1 MPVNFLEI
9 RSQITEMGKK
19 AKLFEK
25 KHNNLRERARQ
36 TLDEFAEHI
45 DLLCETLEKALKEN
59 TKLRCAVPVKEALTF
74 STSPTPQGETYA
86 LLAADGSQVNPSRH
100 ESIQFGVINVGAI
113 LMYPG
118 QPQAPQEFT
127 RTRLLY
133 HDDLYTS
140 TGPLTEGDV
149 ALRRDLNE
157 RLILAELAGI
167 EELPVIALTDGPL
180 ELYHEVR
187 ESPEF
192 IRLFK
197 KYLDALHSLR
207 RMNAAAAGYVDKP
220 RGDLVIRLLELM
232 LLDENKFSQAGRQRP
247 LRGITDAEL
256 FRQILKPGQRSAI
269 FAIQSGTAQKFA
281 GALSLHFF
289 YLNVG
294 RARHPSL
301 GRVEIPAWVA
311 SDMRLVNLL
320 HSALI
325 AQCQQMGSQP
335 YPYALHRAQEIAVV
349 SFDEKSRVQDMI
361 ALELHQQ
368 GVQIGDSSPKQAS
381 KETLYTR
388 KRHQI

>member
-1 MPVNFLEI
+1 MPVNFIEI
-9 RSQITEMGKK
+9 RSQITEMGKN
-19 AKLFEK
+19 AKLFEQQQ
-25 KHNNLRERARQ
+25 NDLREQARQ
-36 TLDEFAEHI
+36 TFNEFAERI
-45 DLLCETLEKALKEN
+45 DLLCETVEKAKKEN
-59 TKLRCAVPVKEALTF
+59 SKLRCAVPVEEGLTF
-74 STSPTPQGETYA
+74 SASSITPEDPYA

-100 ESIQFGVINVGAI
+100 DSIQFSVINVGAI
-113 LMYPG
+113 RMYPG
-118 QPQAPQEFT
+118 QPEAPREFT

-157 RLILAELAGI
+157 RLFLAELAGR
-167 EELPVIALTDGPL
+167 EETTVIALTDGPL
-180 ELYHEVR
+180 ELYYEAR

-192 IRLFK
+192 IKNLQ
-197 KYLDALHSLR
+197 KYLDALHSLK
-207 RMNAAAAGYVDKP
+207 RMNAAAAGYVDRP

-232 LLDENKFSQAGRQRP
+232 ILDEEDLSQTGRQRP
-247 LRGITDAEL
+247 LQGVTDEEL
-256 FRQILKPGQRSAI
+256 FREILEPGQRSAI
-269 FAIQSGTAQKFA
+269 FAIQSISAQKFA

-294 RARHPSL
+294 RVGYPSL

-320 HSALI
+320 HSALV

-335 YPYALHRAQEIAVV
+335 YPYALHRAHEIAVV
-349 SFDEKSRVQDMI
+349 SFDEKSKVQNMI
-361 ALELHQQ
+361 ALELYQH
-368 GVQIGDSSPKQAS
+368 GVQIGESSPKQAS
-381 KETLYTR
+381 KETMHTR